1 MANQVIING
10 TLSIVVGNVRD
21 VGTLATTINMSGSS
35 YVSTATDIT
44 ASAYQALDTASLA
57 NVKGG
62 YFSNND
68 ISASIVVAL
77 DSSGTSKIIVLG
89 PETETTWAYSGSVAA
104 VPLWAKAI
112 SPANNQTAEL
122 QYFLFES

>member
-10 TLSIVVGNVRD
+10 TLSIIVGNVRD
-21 VGTLATTINMSGSS
+21 VGTIATTFSMSGSN
-35 YVSTATDIT
+35 YVSTLQDIT
-44 ASAYQALDTASLA
+44 ASAYQALDTSSLS

-68 ISASIVVAL
+68 VSASIIVAT
-77 DSSGTSKIIVLG
+77 DSSGTNKVVIVSPLA
-89 PETETTWAYSGSVAA
+89 ETTWAYSGSIAS
-104 VPLWAKAI
+104 VPLWAKSV

-122 QYFLFES
+122 QYMLFEA